1 MSKATFDKARQV
13 AAFPSPR
20 GDKLCPGP
28 YAVAVVDTGFRP
40 LAGISCVECKDLQ
53 LGSKKEGFRP
63 LAGISCVSKTAQLEP
78 MGFGLGSDT
87 ITISHSAATGK
98 WQLEIKISPI
108 FLREPLQTAIQVATM
123 AMGFAQSANSLWG
136 RYQEGAEGFP
146 FGWNTIG
153 GAPKKVDLWPHCFCS
168 SVFTKTRAYDKIQKK
183 YAFPNHTSKK

>member
-28 YAVAVVDTGFRP
+28 YAVAVVDT
-40 LAGISCVECKDLQ
+40 
-53 LGSKKEGFRP
+53 GFRP

-146 FGWNTIG
+146 FGWNTSG

-168 SVFTKTRAYDKIQKK
+168 SVFTKTRAYYKIQKK

>member
-1 MSKATFDKARQV
+1 MSQEALCILPR
-13 AAFPSPR
+13 PS
-20 GDKLCPGP
+20 
-28 YAVAVVDTGFRP
+28 
-40 LAGISCVECKDLQ
+40 S
-53 LGSKKEGFRP
+53 FRP

>member
-1 MSKATFDKARQV
+1 MSEEATELLPEDV
-13 AAFPSPR
+13 
-20 GDKLCPGP
+20 
-28 YAVAVVDTGFRP
+28 GFRP
-40 LAGISCVECKDLQ
+40 LAGISCVQSVTCIVGLKMC
-53 LGSKKEGFRP
+53 FRP

>member
-1 MSKATFDKARQV
+1 MSWAVRRRRRGHR
-13 AAFPSPR
+13 FPSPR
-20 GDKLCPGP
+20 GDKLCPRCISWITNAEEFPSPRGDKLCRHNG
-28 YAVAVVDTGFRP
+28 YFAR
-40 LAGISCVECKDLQ
+40 GIPD
-53 LGSKKEGFRP
+53 GFRP

>member
-1 MSKATFDKARQV
+1 MSWAVRRRRRGHR
-13 AAFPSPR
+13 FPSPR
-20 GDKLCPGP
+20 GDKLCPACASRNTWMP
-28 YAVAVVDTGFRP
+28 T
-40 LAGISCVECKDLQ
+40 
-53 LGSKKEGFRP
+53 GFRP

-168 SVFTKTRAYDKIQKK
+168 SVFTKTRAYDKRQKK